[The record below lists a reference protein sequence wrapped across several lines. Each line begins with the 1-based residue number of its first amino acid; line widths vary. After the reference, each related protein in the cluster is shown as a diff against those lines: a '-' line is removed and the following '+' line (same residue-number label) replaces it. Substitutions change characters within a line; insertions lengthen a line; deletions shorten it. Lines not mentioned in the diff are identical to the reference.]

1 MPGTLFLV
9 ATPIGNLE
17 DMTIRGLR
25 VLKQADLVAAE
36 DTRHTAK
43 LLSHYGITTRTTSL
57 HAHNERQRVPQLLD
71 QVEAGRAVAV
81 VTDAG
86 MPAISDPG
94 YLIVREAIARGLPVE
109 VIPGASALTVA
120 VAGSGLP
127 SEIVTFL
134 GFPPSRSGERKR
146 WFRQHGE
153 KAPGTLVF
161 YESPLRLRQ
170 SLEDLLEI
178 LGDRQAVVVREL
190 TKVHESW
197 HRDPLSELVQ
207 KVDRGE
213 IPSKGE
219 IVILVSDQ
227 TITPSETR
235 GPVSGDLIF
244 AEFGQMTINMG
255 LTRREALAELSAR
268 YSLSKRAVYSMIEEA
283 KKLAE

>member
-25 VLKQADLVAAE
+25 VLKEADLVAAE

-43 LLSHYGITTRTTSL
+43 LLSHYGISTRTTSL
-57 HAHNERQRVPQLLD
+57 HEHNERQRVPKLLD
-71 QVEAGRAVAV
+71 QVEAGRAVAI

-94 YLIVREAIARGLPVE
+94 YLIVSEAIARGLRIE
-109 VIPGASALTVA
+109 VIPGASALSTA
-120 VAGSGLP
+120 IAGSGLP
-127 SEIVTFL
+127 SDVVTFL

-146 WFRQHGE
+146 WLRQQGE

-178 LGDRQAVVVREL
+178 LGDRQAVVAREL
-190 TKVHESW
+190 TKLHESW
-197 HRDPLSELVQ
+197 HRAPLSELVQ
-207 KVDRGE
+207 AVDRGE
-213 IPSKGE
+213 IPPKGE
-219 IVILVSDQ
+219 MVILVSDQ
-227 TITPSETR
+227 RLAPSGAR
-235 GPVSGDLIF
+235 RPVSGESIL
-244 AEFGQMTINMG
+244 AEFGYMTAKMG
-255 LTRREALAELSAR
+255 LSRREALTELATR
-268 YSLSKRAVYSMIEEA
+268 HSLSKRVVYSMIEDA
-283 KKLAE
+283 KKSVE